1 MNVIRHN
8 DIAPNG
14 DVKVTLRTLGIGD
27 KRRVNFI
34 ACEMWFPQVSAK
46 GDKIERARIKQT
58 AETRRAAS
66 EILLHAETRSHG
78 SVGRPIITS

>member
-1 MNVIRHN
+1 MIRH
-8 DIAPNG
+8 DYITANG
-14 DVKVTLRTLGIGD
+14 NVEVALGALGISD

-34 ACEMWFPQVSAK
+34 ACEMWLPQVSAK